1 MKRQGLT
8 ITLNELHNLIDELSK
23 EFDDGSPFYAT
34 DDNRKFQI
42 NIIKQTPEC
51 SDTWKLES
59 NSQESLNVEKLDEMP
74 DYETTDRVVAKD
86 TRIPSNDNDKVIH
99 PDSLLNVYKP
109 KTTEEAINYLQQFLE
124 CDLYSKF
131 RPEEII
137 NNEVWTR
144 DNPFNNENDFYKY
157 LQIHF
162 DLLREQLKDLKDSK

>member
-42 NIIKQTPEC
+42 NIINKTPEC

-99 PDSLLNVYKP
+99 PDSLLKKRTHRKCDDKYFDELPVTHCP
-109 KTTEEAINYLQQFLE
+109 LKTKQDE
-124 CDLYSKF
+124 
-131 RPEEII
+131 
-137 NNEVWTR
+137 
-144 DNPFNNENDFYKY
+144 
-157 LQIHF
+157 
-162 DLLREQLKDLKDSK
+162 KDSK

>member
-42 NIIKQTPEC
+42 NIINKTPEC

-99 PDSLLNVYKP
+99 PDSLLKKRTHRKCDDKYFDELSVIHCP
-109 KTTEEAINYLQQFLE
+109 LKTKQDE
-124 CDLYSKF
+124 
-131 RPEEII
+131 
-137 NNEVWTR
+137 
-144 DNPFNNENDFYKY
+144 
-157 LQIHF
+157 
-162 DLLREQLKDLKDSK
+162 KDS